1 LIAASRLNERYF
13 SESQLFWGDTMM
25 VGAKSQV
32 SQKGFTLVEL
42 LVVIAIIGVLVALLL
57 PAIQAAREAARRT
70 QCVNNLKQ
78 LSLAHLNYES
88 TFKGLLP
95 MAKFWNRD
103 AYIKAYKKTPA
114 DPDPPGNWYDDHGWY
129 IPLMPYIEQ
138 ASLKNLARP
147 DKSFSD
153 VTNYA
158 ARTTYVAM
166 HACPSD
172 IGLQQNEFPPNQDAP
187 TWARVRSN
195 YVVNA
200 GNTVYGQH
208 DMYGPGSPNYTL
220 FGGAPFGPA
229 KITPLA
235 KITDGTANTLMM
247 AEIIVLPSTIGWGG
261 PYSDAQTALGGQVF
275 TGWQTPN
282 YAGAD
287 SLARQGEWFTNGT
300 EVREAFLAAGL
311 PEPLLA
317 TTTRTGGID
326 VGARGGPPTVEG
338 VIDPNGIA
346 TLDSNGHK
354 QQWITARGRHP
365 GGVNASK
372 CDGSVSFYNDDI
384 ELSVWRALCTAWA
397 SDTGAE
403 FAATGPTTTP
413 TR

>member
-1 LIAASRLNERYF
+1 
-13 SESQLFWGDTMM
+13 M

-32 SQKGFTLVEL
+32 NQKGFTLVEL

-70 QCVNNLKQ
+70 QCANNLKQ

-88 TFKGLLP
+88 TFKGFVP
-95 MAKFWNRD
+95 MAKFWNNAD
-103 AYIKAYKKTPA
+103 YNAAYPPA
-114 DPDPPGNWYDDHGWY
+114 PGGGDSSPGGWYDDHGWY
-129 IPLMPYIEQ
+129 IPLMPYLEQ
-138 ASLKNLARP
+138 AGLKNLANP
-147 DKSFSD
+147 DQSFSAA
-153 VTNYA
+153 VNYA
-158 ARTTYVAM
+158 ARTAYVAM
-166 HACPSD
+166 HACASD
-172 IGLQQNEFPPNQDAP
+172 IGLQTNEFPPNPAAP

-208 DMYGPGSPNYTL
+208 DMYAPGNANYTL
-220 FGGAPFGPA
+220 FGGAPFGPV
-229 KITPLA
+229 KVTPLA

-247 AEIIVLPSTIGWGG
+247 AEIIVLPTTTGWGG

-287 SLARQGEWFTNGT
+287 SLARQGEWFNNGT

-311 PEPLLA
+311 PEPLVA
-317 TTTRTGGID
+317 TTTMTGNIP

-338 VIDPNGIA
+338 VPDPSGIS

-354 QQWITARGRHP
+354 QQWITARSRHP
-365 GGVNASK
+365 GGVHASK
-372 CDGSVSFYNDDI
+372 CDGSVSYYNDDI

-397 SDTGAE
+397 GDTGAE
-403 FAATGPTTTP
+403 FAASGPTTTP
-413 TR
+413 AR

>member
-1 LIAASRLNERYF
+1 
-13 SESQLFWGDTMM
+13 M
-25 VGAKSQV
+25 VGVKSQV
-32 SQKGFTLVEL
+32 NQKGFTLVEL

-88 TFKGLLP
+88 TFKGFIP
-95 MAKFWNRD
+95 MAKFWFTPDYD
-103 AYIKAYKKTPA
+103 AAYAPN
-114 DPDPPGNWYDDHGWY
+114 DPPGGWYDDHGWY
-129 IPLMPYIEQ
+129 LPLMPYIEQ
-138 ASLKNLARP
+138 ASLKNLVNP
-147 DKSFSD
+147 DRSFSD
-153 VTNYA
+153 AANYA
-158 ARTTYVAM
+158 ARTTYVAI

-172 IGLQQNEFPPNQDAP
+172 IGLQENEFPPNPNASL
-187 TWARVRSN
+187 WARLRSS

-208 DMYGPGSPNYTL
+208 DMWAQGNANYTP

-229 KITPLA
+229 KVTPLA

-247 AEIIVLPSTIGWGG
+247 SEIIVLPSTTGWGG

-287 SLARQGEWFTNGT
+287 SLARQGEWFNNGT

-311 PEPLLA
+311 PEPLAA
-317 TTTRTGGID
+317 TSTRTGGDIP
-326 VGARGGPPTVEG
+326 VGARGGPPTKEG
-338 VIDPNGIA
+338 VSDPGSVYDDLTSKAASGI
-346 TLDSNGHK
+346 K
-354 QQWITARGRHP
+354 QQLITARSRHP
-365 GGVNASK
+365 GGVHASK
-372 CDGSVSFYNDDI
+372 CDGSVSYYTDDI

-397 SDTGAE
+397 SDTGSE
-403 FAATGPTTTP
+403 FAASGPTPTP